1 MSDSTAE
8 VVICGAGIAG
18 VATAY
23 HLAVKQGLRD
33 VLLVD
38 QGAPLS
44 LTSDKSTECY
54 RNWWPGPGDT
64 MVKFMSRSIDLLEEI
79 AHESG
84 NAIRMNRR
92 GYVYATANPERI
104 PAFRRAAEE
113 AASLGAGPLR
123 IHGSPQS
130 AGGSKQSAVAGALAT
145 GDWRLATDAYIPAA
159 AHGFEDQPD
168 GADLILDPALIRAHF
183 PYLAPNIVALLHPRR
198 CGWFS
203 AQQLGMYLLER
214 AREHG
219 VRLTRGR
226 VSGVDTG
233 GNRVRAVRVAQEQA
247 TLTISTPRF
256 VNAAGPLQHDV
267 GRMLGVELPVFSER
281 HIKIAFNEHLGVVPR
296 DAPLLI
302 WADEVTLPWSAD
314 EREALAED
322 DETRWM
328 LGRLPPGVHCRPEG
342 HSGGAVLLILW
353 NYHLDPVEP
362 TFPVK
367 VEEYYPELAL
377 RGMSVM
383 VPGLARYFDR
393 APRPYIDGG
402 YYTKTREN
410 RPLIGPLPIEGAYIV
425 GALSGYGLMAACA
438 AGELIAAHITGAELP
453 SYAQALTLARYDD
466 SAYQR
471 LLENWGDL
479 GQL

>member
-1 MSDSTAE
+1 MSNSTAE

-18 VATAY
+18 IAAAY
-23 HLAVKQGLRD
+23 ELAVKRGLRD

-54 RNWWPGPGDT
+54 RNWWPGPGDA

-79 AHESG
+79 ARKSD
-84 NAIRMNRR
+84 NAIQMNRR
-92 GYVYATANPERI
+92 GYVYATANPEQI
-104 PAFRRAAEE
+104 AAFLRTAEE

-123 IHGSPQS
+123 IHGSQQS
-130 AGGSKQSAVAGALAT
+130 AGGRRQSAADTLAT

-159 AHGFEDQPD
+159 AHGFENQPE
-168 GADLILDPALIRAHF
+168 GADLILDPTLIRAHF

-219 VRLTRGR
+219 VRLLRGR
-226 VSGVDTG
+226 VTGVDTA
-233 GNRVRAVRVAQEQA
+233 GNRVRAVRIAHEQA
-247 TLTISTPRF
+247 TGTIRTPCF

-267 GRMLGVELPVFSER
+267 ARLLGIDLPVFSER

-296 DAPLLI
+296 AAPLLI
-302 WADEVTLPWSAD
+302 WADEVLLPWSAD

-322 DETRWM
+322 DETGWM

-342 HSGGAVLLILW
+342 HSGGATLLVLW
-353 NYHLDPVEP
+353 NFHLDRVEP

-377 RGMSVM
+377 RGMSAM
-383 VPGLARYFDR
+383 IPGLAHYFDR

-410 RPLIGPLPIEGAYIV
+410 RPLIGPLPVEGGYIV

-438 AGELIAAHITGAELP
+438 AGELIGAHITGAALP
-453 SYAQALTLARYDD
+453 NYAPALALARYDD
-466 SAYQR
+466 PAYQQ